1 MFNGCS
7 TTHHVKKIK
16 PFLHKELVVNVAT
29 ICEETLGDNECM
41 GSELYIMLNFDA
53 KQVHV
58 SELEIDSC
66 ENETINE
73 IGIYPWKLTQNKSIE
88 IEILPKKLPFSGIE
102 ILSLKLKDKKVI
114 GKIKRLNGKVKEY
127 VFEERTIKR

>member
-7 TTHHVKKIK
+7 TTHHVKKMK
-16 PFLHKELVVNVAT
+16 PFLHKELVVNVAA

-41 GSELYIMLNFDA
+41 RSELYIMLNFDA

-88 IEILPKKLPFSGIE
+88 I
-102 ILSLKLKDKKVI
+102 LSLKLKDKEVI
-114 GKIKRLNGKVKEY
+114 GKIKRLNGKVKEH